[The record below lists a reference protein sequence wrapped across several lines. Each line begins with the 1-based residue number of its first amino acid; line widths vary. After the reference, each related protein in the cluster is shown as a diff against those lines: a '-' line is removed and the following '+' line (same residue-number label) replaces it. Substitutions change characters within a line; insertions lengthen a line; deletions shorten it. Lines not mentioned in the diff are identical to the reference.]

1 MVSLRQSGESIAAA
15 YLESLGWT
23 IMAQNWRCPL
33 GEIDLIA
40 HDPLEDATVVVEV
53 KTRSGL
59 GFGSPVE
66 AVDSRKIT
74 KLRQLMGQLLAT
86 ESPRCSDIRIDVIG
100 ILRRRG
106 YAPEIDH
113 RRGIS

>member
-1 MVSLRQSGESIAAA
+1 MVSLGQSGETLAAE

-23 IMAQNWRCPL
+23 IMARNWRCSL

-40 HDPLEDATVVVEV
+40 HDPFEDTTVVVEV

-66 AVDSRKIT
+66 AVDHKKIV
-74 KLRQLMGQLLAT
+74 KLKQLLGQLISR
-86 ESPRCSDIRIDVIG
+86 ESIRSSKVRIDVIG
-100 ILRRRG
+100 VLHRRG
-106 YAPEIDH
+106 YLPEIDH
-113 RRGIS
+113 RKGIS